1 MVWWRNK
8 RRPLK
13 KNLWQGIGIGSSSGR
28 NQEWC
33 GKKIHTWPVWTSQ
46 SQKWKAHDFRN
57 GSDHFIRKMMSWKI
71 EGTMQS
77 SFWLVQIGHLL
88 FFLPFPLIGCPV
100 EESLL
105 LSTGLLFSRSTLD
118 LLERGCSENVLGK
131 FFLPFQS
138 NAAGGNL
145 KILRKVLKG
154 KNNLI
159 NIFFSFRSNHS

>member
-1 MVWWRNK
+1 MENRGNYAVFILIGPN
-8 RRPLK
+8 RPLV
-13 KNLWQGIGIGSSSGR
+13 I
-28 NQEWC
+28 
-33 GKKIHTWPVWTSQ
+33 
-46 SQKWKAHDFRN
+46 
-57 GSDHFIRKMMSWKI
+57 
-71 EGTMQS
+71 
-77 SFWLVQIGHLL
+77 
-88 FFLPFPLIGCPV
+88 FLPFPLIGCPV

-154 KNNLI
+154 ENNLI
-159 NIFFSFRSNHS
+159 IIIFLVSDPIIVNNK